1 MCTLVRAPAS
11 TLFPYTTLFR
21 SQHHD
26 TFGPGPEPGVWV
38 EFLEGFFFTVF
49 EWDEADEQHHC
60 CGVLPCGVQCDVR
73 IGCTRT
79 TCHHGD
85 TGRLVEFAVGFGH
98 VGGPAFVT
106 ANDVFNGGIGQ
117 SVQDVQI

>member
-73 IGCTRT
+73 IGCRSEEHTSELQSRGHLV
-79 TCHHGD
+79 C
-85 TGRLVEFAVGFGH
+85 RLLLATKKRPVV
-98 VGGPAFVT
+98 
-106 ANDVFNGGIGQ
+106 
-117 SVQDVQI
+117 